1 MFYTVTDTVCLQ
13 QLGCVYKGRE
23 AVGIFVGL
31 LHITHDLS
39 VCTVLTLMLL
49 HDIGEGVHILFV
61 IRKLLNRFHRREC
74 LETKL
79 RQIAEEVFAV
89 LGERTV
95 SVPYL
100 PVMYVAAVRIVRLVQ
115 TTA

>member
-1 MFYTVTDTVCLQ
+1 
-13 QLGCVYKGRE
+13 
-23 AVGIFVGL
+23 
-31 LHITHDLS
+31 
-39 VCTVLTLMLL
+39 MLL

-79 RQIAEEVFAV
+79 RQITEEVFAV

-95 SVPYL
+95 FRAIPS
-100 PVMYVAAVRIVRLVQ
+100 VMYVAAVRIVRLVQ
-115 TTA
+115 TAA